1 MPSESEA
8 EKRRH
13 RDAVRAFEEMFAEGS
28 EAQQTYW
35 IVEPAQPQP
44 VTACERCS
52 GMTPGR
58 ADQGEFLRCYR
69 SDQDG

>member
-13 RDAVRAFEEMFAEGS
+13 RDAARAFEGMFAEGS

-35 IVEPAQPQP
+35 IVEPAHPQP

-52 GMTPGR
+52 GMTLGR
-58 ADQGEFLRCYR
+58 ADQGECLRCYR

>member
-1 MPSESEA
+1 MPSESEP

-13 RDAVRAFEEMFAEGS
+13 RDAVRAFESMFDEGS
-28 EAQQTYW
+28 EGQQTYW
-35 IVEPAQPQP
+35 IAEPTQPQP
-44 VTACERCS
+44 VTACERCG

-58 ADQGEFLRCYR
+58 ADQGECLACYR